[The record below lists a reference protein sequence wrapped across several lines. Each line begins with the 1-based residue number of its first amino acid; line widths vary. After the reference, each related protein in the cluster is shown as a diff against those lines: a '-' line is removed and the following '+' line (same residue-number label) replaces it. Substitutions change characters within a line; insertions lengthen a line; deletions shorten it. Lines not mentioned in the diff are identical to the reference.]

1 MKEEEKLRN
10 LYNDTLSKVIELD
23 EGHSKKLREID
34 KLQKDVDIN
43 KAQVIEW
50 KDKYYMLEYKHDLNG
65 WLKNVIPDDEKKVI
79 VQILN

>member
-1 MKEEEKLRN
+1 M
-10 LYNDTLSKVIELD
+10 SKVIELD
-23 EGHSKKLREID
+23 KGHSKKLREID

-50 KDKYYMLEYKHDLNG
+50 KDKYCMLEYKHDLNR